1 MLSAINKGGEQMVEK
16 TYLKVDEVAELL
28 GVSKSYAYKIVQKLN
43 AELDAKGFLTISG
56 RVNKKYFLEKACY
69 GGREEEM

>member
-1 MLSAINKGGEQMVEK
+1 MVEK

-69 GGREEEM
+69 GVREEEM

>member
-1 MLSAINKGGEQMVEK
+1 MVEK

>member
-1 MLSAINKGGEQMVEK
+1 MVEK

-56 RVNKKYFLEKACY
+56 RVNKKSFLEKACY

>member
-1 MLSAINKGGEQMVEK
+1 MGGEQMVEK